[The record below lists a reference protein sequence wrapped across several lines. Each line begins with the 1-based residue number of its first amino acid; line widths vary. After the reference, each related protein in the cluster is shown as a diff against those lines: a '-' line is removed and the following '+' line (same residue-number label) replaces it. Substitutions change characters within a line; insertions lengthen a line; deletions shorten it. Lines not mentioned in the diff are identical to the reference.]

1 LISFARLSE
10 VLDPKGYSDPHWR
23 YVVPALRQS
32 WEASGRAIVADVKPS
47 HESASVWR
55 RVLESYGPLT
65 GQAQR
70 DDVQL
75 LAGTDL
81 GNPLVSPGF
90 DLHEELVV
98 MVQAG
103 LTPTQALRSATA
115 GPAAF
120 LERAADFG
128 TVTPGQRADLVLLDA
143 NPLDDIRNTQ
153 RIRSVIVNGRLFDRA
168 ALDGLLSAAASLASL
183 H

>member
-1 LISFARLSE
+1 L
-10 VLDPKGYSDPHWR
+10 
-23 YVVPALRQS
+23 
-32 WEASGRAIVADVKPS
+32 EA
-47 HESASVWR
+47 
-55 RVLESYGPLT
+55 YGPLT

-70 DDVQL
+70 DHVQL

-90 DLHEELVV
+90 DLHEELVL

-103 LTPTQALRSATA
+103 LTPIDALRTATA

-120 LERAADFG
+120 LERATDIG
-128 TVTPGQRADLVLLDA
+128 TVAQGQRADLVLLDA

-153 RIRSVIVNGRLFDRA
+153 RVRAVIVNGRLFDRA
-168 ALDGLLSAAASLASL
+168 ALDGLLSAAASMALL
-183 H
+183 R